1 MKAAVTTGP
10 DQMEFREVPAAE
22 PGEAEVMLETQVV
35 GLCGSDIHLLHGD
48 HPYVRYPI
56 IQGHEFSAI
65 VAGVGPGQAGT
76 LRPGD
81 LVAVEP
87 LRPCATCLSCRRGHP
102 NCCRLLKVVGAHID
116 GALRES
122 LVVPTASCYP
132 VGDLPAD
139 LAALVEPTS
148 IGLQAVTRAGVAA
161 GDQVVVLG
169 AGPIGQTATMAAA
182 DLGAQVLAVDLL
194 DNRLATARHLGADVT
209 VNARTDDVAGAVKD
223 WAGDDG
229 PVAVIEATG
238 QPSLVRLAVDLV
250 AHSGTVVVVGITNT
264 EVSLPVVDFSR
275 KEINLLGSR
284 NNAGVFGKSVDL
296 VRRHRDVAKQMITH
310 RFAFDAAPEA
320 LRFASEHPQEAGKV
334 QVLIGASS

>member
-10 DQMEFREVPAAE
+10 GQMEFRDVPAAE
-22 PGEAEVMLETQVV
+22 FGEAEAVLQTQVV
-35 GLCGSDIHLLHGD
+35 GLCGSDIHLFYGD

-56 IQGHEFSAI
+56 VQGHEFSA
-65 VAGVGPGQAGT
+65 VVVELGPGQPGS
-76 LRPGD
+76 LRCGD

-87 LRPCATCLSCRRGHP
+87 LRPCRTCLACRRGHP
-102 NCCRLLKVVGAHID
+102 NCCRTLEVVGAHLD

-122 LVVPTASCYP
+122 LVVPAASCYG

-161 GDQVVVLG
+161 GEQVVVLG
-169 AGPIGQTATMAAA
+169 AGPIGQTAAMAAA
-182 DLGAQVLAVDLL
+182 DLGAEVLAVDLL
-194 DNRLATARHLGADVT
+194 DNRLAIAGHLGAAVT
-209 VNARTDDVAGAVKD
+209 VNASSEDVAGAVRD

-250 AHSGTVVVVGITNT
+250 AHSGTVVVVGITT
-264 EVSLPVVDFSR
+264 SEVALPVVDFSR

-284 NNAGVFGKSVDL
+284 NNAGLFGKAVDL
-296 VRRHRDVAKQMITH
+296 VARHRDEAMQMITH
-310 RFAFDAAPEA
+310 RFAFGDAPAA
-320 LRFASEHPQEAGKV
+320 LRFAAEHPQEAGKV
-334 QVLIGASS
+334 QVLMGAAT